1 MAKRCLLWN
10 KSTLLMLEGCK
21 HQDERIV
28 PGVKTHSDMK
38 IENEY

>member
-1 MAKRCLLWN
+1 MM
-10 KSTLLMLEGCK
+10 STMEHEHTLLMLEGCK

-38 IENEY
+38 IN